1 MERDLSEL
9 LDEWPYESGK
19 INVRLIQGADGEPRI
34 QVRVDL
40 GLLQMLAEGRPDG
53 LTPHGYGSFLE
64 YQEARIDQ
72 IAQGG
77 PDTPPP
83 GPYAAPEPVEP
94 PTDPDAPQG
103 EESPPG
109 PEAAQPTGGAAPVGG
124 DEDAEAEAGGP
135 RVLSP
140 DDCRELR
147 EEALQYYHRY
157 VALLVLEEY
166 DGVIRD
172 TTRNLRVLDLCRDHA
187 REEYDREALEQFRP
201 YILMM
206 RARALASQA
215 IKDSEPKAAIHAI
228 DEGLEA
234 LKRHFEETGRAE
246 ELEASREHAAL
257 RSMREAL
264 VPKLPVSQKAEL
276 RQRLGEAL
284 AAENYELAAILRD
297 ELRMLPDEPI

>member
-9 LDEWPYESGK
+9 LDEWPYEPGK

-40 GLLQMLAEGRPDG
+40 GLLQMHAEGRPDG
-53 LTPHGYGSFLE
+53 QTPHGYGSFLE
-64 YQEARIDQ
+64 YQEARLDQ
-72 IAQGG
+72 ILQGG

-83 GPYAAPEPVEP
+83 GPYAPPDPELLANPPEPVA
-94 PTDPDAPQG
+94 DAPAPLGEG
-103 EESPPG
+103 EESP
-109 PEAAQPTGGAAPVGG
+109 
-124 DEDAEAEAGGP
+124 
-135 RVLSP
+135 RFLSP
-140 DDCRELR
+140 EDCRELR

-157 VALLVLEEY
+157 VALLVLEDY

-187 REEYDREALEQFRP
+187 REPSDREALEQFRP

-228 DEGLEA
+228 DEGLDA
-234 LKRHFEETGRAE
+234 LKRHFDETGRSE
-246 ELEASREHAAL
+246 ELESSREYAAL

-276 RQRLGEAL
+276 RQRLSEAL
-284 AAENYELAAILRD
+284 ASENYELAAILRD
-297 ELRMLPDEPI
+297 ELRMLPDEEG